1 MEIAIRRIKELQLVT
16 LGCVVVLH
24 QVTEIVIQ
32 PLLVS
37 GVPDP
42 FLENGI
48 LPVLVAPQSF
58 WSIAC
63 DQLVQWTVQ
72 CFYISLESES
82 GTLCEPA
89 HCNRQLIRDRGVGE
103 HFTQRLQVILRE
115 RTIRWCFS
123 C

>member
-58 WSIAC
+58 WSMPPYEYKNNTT
-63 DQLVQWTVQ
+63 DQVR
-72 CFYISLESES
+72 S
-82 GTLCEPA
+82 GRS
-89 HCNRQLIRDRGVGE
+89 HIR
-103 HFTQRLQVILRE
+103 L
-115 RTIRWCFS
+115 
-123 C
+123 